1 MGKDWLQFRIKRS
14 TVIIFWLLVLVI
26 FLSIY
31 FFAPSLFNQMRQVS
45 YQNTPYVDT
54 PLKS

>member
-1 MGKDWLQFRIKRS
+1 MRYQGFQFRVRRS
-14 TVIIFWLLVLVI
+14 TIIIFWILVLAI

-31 FFAPSLFNQMRQVS
+31 FFFPSLFNQMRQVS

-54 PLKS
+54 PLKP

>member
-1 MGKDWLQFRIKRS
+1 MRNDWLQFRVKHS
-14 TVIIFWLLVLVI
+14 TIIIFWLAVLAI